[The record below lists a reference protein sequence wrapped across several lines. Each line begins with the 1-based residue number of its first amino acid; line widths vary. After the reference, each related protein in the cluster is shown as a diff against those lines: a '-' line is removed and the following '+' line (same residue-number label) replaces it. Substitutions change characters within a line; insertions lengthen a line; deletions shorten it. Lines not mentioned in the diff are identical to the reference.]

1 MSRKRLTQ
9 LFPCLL
15 PLRRKQRLLFFYWG
29 MSMDKN
35 QYANEIT
42 GVALPH
48 LLFTSGCPLYNRE
61 TGFDMVY
68 QQNKVFNLKLAAKV
82 LNGLVIKPHET
93 FSFWQIVRNADKTTP
108 YKEGLLVS
116 DGVLTTSYGGG
127 MCQMSNLLFW
137 LFLHTPLTIIER
149 HGHGIKDFPDPPSD
163 APLGVDAT
171 ILEGWI
177 DLKVR
182 NDTDSSFQIIIA
194 FDDESIIGSIFT
206 NEPVKVSYTVSNDNL
221 SYRREKGKII
231 ETVDVVQYSISA
243 KTGQK
248 LSSKVAY
255 RNVCE
260 IGYNLPDTVKV
271 IDKTN

>member
-9 LFPCLL
+9 LFPWLL
-15 PLRRKQRLLFFYWG
+15 PIRRKQRLFFFYLG
-29 MSMDKN
+29 MDMDKN
-35 QYANEIT
+35 RYASEISDMS
-42 GVALPH
+42 LPH
-48 LLFTSGCPLYNRE
+48 LLFRSDCPLYNRE

-93 FSFWQIVRNADKTTP
+93 FSFWKLVKDADKEVP
-108 YKEGLLVS
+108 YKDGLLVS
-116 DGVLTTSYGGG
+116 NGVLTTSYGGG

-137 LFLHTPLTIIER
+137 LFLHTPLTIVER
-149 HGHGIKDFPDPPSD
+149 HGHAIKVFPDPPSD

-182 NDTDSSFQIIIA
+182 NDTDSAFQISIA

-206 NEPVKVSYTVSNDNL
+206 NRIVEVIYTVCNDNL
-221 SYRREKGKII
+221 VYFREKGKII
-231 ETVDVVQYSISA
+231 EAVDVIQHSISVLT
-243 KTGQK
+243 KQE

-255 RNVCE
+255 RNICE
-260 IGYNLPDTVKV
+260 SGYDVPDTVDV
-271 IDKTN
+271 IERMS